1 MILASLPDRHADY
14 TASAAYDTE
23 AMAGPRAT
31 RILVWMCVLIAV
43 NQLGFGAIVPVIALY
58 ARAFGVLQSAI
69 GVAIAVYGL
78 ARFLV
83 AMPVGKLTDVL
94 GRRSALALG
103 GLVTAAGNLFCAY
116 APNFATF
123 VAARFVAGA
132 GAALV
137 LIAAQIVLADI
148 TTPERRG
155 RVMAIYQGV
164 FLFAVGVGPYPGG
177 LLAEHFGLAA
187 PFVVYAAAG
196 TLVSVIAWLQIPDT
210 RATRASAEAA
220 TALPPFSAQVR
231 LLTAHSAFL
240 LVSLV
245 GFMSAVVRTGALF
258 NVVPVL
264 ARDRLLLG
272 TDRIGFGL
280 ALSSVV
286 GLALAYPAGV
296 LVDRY
301 GRKIVIVPATVAAGL
316 SMLVFL
322 AAPSYAWFL
331 AGCVVWSIAVGVS
344 GAAPAAYAADVAPP
358 GMNAAAMST
367 YRMLSDLGYVVG
379 PIALGVVTDLFG
391 ADTALTMSAVLMILV
406 AALFAHFAP
415 ETFRSAR

>member
-1 MILASLPDRHADY
+1 
-14 TASAAYDTE
+14 
-23 AMAGPRAT
+23 MAGPRAT

-103 GLVTAAGNLFCAY
+103 GLVTAAGNLLCAY

-132 GAALV
+132 GSALV

-210 RATRASAEAA
+210 RTPRVSAEAA

-231 LLTAHSAFL
+231 LLTAHSAFM

-245 GFMSAVVRTGALF
+245 GFMNAVVRTGALF

-301 GRKIVIVPATVAAGL
+301 GRKTVIVPATVGAGL

-331 AGCVVWSIAVGVS
+331 AGCVVWSVAVGVS

-391 ADTALTMSAVLMILV
+391 ADTALTMAAVLMILV

>member
-1 MILASLPDRHADY
+1 MITGSMAD
-14 TASAAYDTE
+14 
-23 AMAGPRAT
+23 PRAT
-31 RILVWMCVLIAV
+31 RILVWMCVMIAV

-58 ARAFGVLQSAI
+58 ARSFGVAQAAI
-69 GVAIAVYGL
+69 GLAIAVYGL

-83 AMPVGKLTDVL
+83 AVPVGKLTDVL
-94 GRRSALALG
+94 GRRAALALG
-103 GLVTAAGNLFCAY
+103 GLVTAAGNLLCAG

-123 VAARFVAGA
+123 VAARFVAGV

-137 LIAAQIVLADI
+137 LIAGQIVLADI

-177 LLAEHFGLAA
+177 LLAERFGLAA
-187 PFVVYAAAG
+187 PFVVYGLAG
-196 TLVSVIAWLQIPDT
+196 ALASAVVWLAIPDT
-210 RATRASAEAA
+210 RGAGVSAADAA
-220 TALPPFSAQVR
+220 APAPFAAQIR
-231 LLTAHSAFL
+231 LLTAHSGFL

-245 GFMSAVVRTGALF
+245 GFTNAVVRTGALF

-264 ARDRLLLG
+264 ARDRLGLG
-272 TDRIGFGL
+272 ADRIGFGL
-280 ALSSVV
+280 ALASVV

-301 GRKIVIVPATVAAGL
+301 GRKSVIVPATVAAGL

-322 AAPSYAWFL
+322 AAPAYAWFL
-331 AGCVVWSIAVGVS
+331 AGCVVWSVAVGVS
-344 GAAPAAYAADVAPP
+344 GAAPAAYAADVAPS

-367 YRMLSDLGYVVG
+367 FRMLSDLGYVVG
-379 PIALGVVTDLFG
+379 PIALGLATDLFG
-391 ADTALTMSAVLMILV
+391 ADAALATCAALMTGV
-406 AALFAHFAP
+406 AALFGRFAP
-415 ETFRSAR
+415 ESYRSAR